1 MKNAVTTTKRFVA
14 RHKTTIAVVATVVV
28 MAKLNRLAQSEQLG
42 FIKEKGLLD
51 EYFHLKD

>member
-14 RHKTTIAVVATVVV
+14 RHKVLIAVSVTVLVTY
-28 MAKLNRLAQSEQLG
+28 KIHTLAMKEQLG